1 MPVKVFLYKTPG
13 LSVASSGERI
23 TRDIDFY
30 KKVGEV
36 EHCFVC
42 LLRYKKYQLLV
53 IIGPDL
59 NMISPGDSILHVE
72 LNLTFNTANPSDS
85 LQSTATILST

>member
-1 MPVKVFLYKTPG
+1 MVCFVHEILSNIYFQLDHRIFPSFFFHKTPG

-36 EHCFVC
+36 EHCIVC
-42 LLRYKKYQLLV
+42 LLRYKNCLL
-53 IIGPDL
+53 
-59 NMISPGDSILHVE
+59 
-72 LNLTFNTANPSDS
+72 S
-85 LQSTATILST
+85 LD